1 MKIGKICELIPN
13 VKRSVCISKNA
24 ADISSALS
32 GDSLSLKWSVIR
44 NGTVEYKFN
53 IGRPCFVDRAVVIF
67 GNKTSPVCVGISVDG
82 VNTYS
87 YRAETGKTITERTLE
102 LTAGVLCSYN
112 VILSFECDF
121 SDLNIESVELYG
133 ATLDGC
139 DIFPT
144 PNEAE
149 IRDELIDASFFDSF
163 CADSDEGIMAGRI
176 LAEKLYEIT
185 GVRMREFDSGFVSFV
200 TDKSITPDGYL
211 LDVRKD
217 GATIT
222 ASNLRGLVMGAETL
236 IKLAGKN
243 GICTA
248 KINDSPRLPFRGV
261 HLFVPSEESLEYAN
275 RLIKYVISPMGY
287 NAVIMEIAGH
297 GIKFDSHP
305 EITEAVEGAIEKAK
319 QGLMPPFPHGGVAEG
334 RHLDKSLLRE
344 HIAYIRSFGIDVIP
358 EVQSLGHVQF
368 MTYAY
373 PELAEVSEETKSRA
387 VDTRTEDALPA
398 DLYPHCYCPQ
408 NELSYKILFDM
419 LDEIIELFEPREYVH
434 MGHDEVYQIGIC
446 PKCKDKDPAELFASD
461 VNRIY
466 GYLKSKGLKMM
477 IWSDMLQPV
486 TRYKTPP
493 AIDLIPK
500 DILMLDFIWY
510 FHLDKDIEDNLLE
523 KGFKV
528 AIGNLYSSHFPRFEG
543 RITKDGIVGGQISA
557 WVPTNERELQKEGKL
572 YDLFMT
578 AQMLWSDSYSHLYT
592 LVYDRMISC
601 MMPFVRQSLKGIEY
615 PSFLDGADRE
625 SLGTAPTNV
634 NKSFGSLIFVHS
646 SAYKTARMPWQEQ
659 DVLGHYVITYT
670 DGERDIIPIR
680 NGGNIGYFGR
690 RQNEPYKHPLY
701 RHNGYTAS
709 YECDSE
715 TRFDKEGRIYTEYYL
730 EHILKNK
737 PIESV
742 KLEESPNFPGS
753 VMFTDIIG
761 IKHYRFKGE

>member
-1 MKIGKICELIPN
+1 MKIGKICELIPD
-13 VKRSVCISKNA
+13 VKRSVGIRGST
-24 ADISSALS
+24 ADISTSLS
-32 GDSLSLKWSVIR
+32 GDALSLKWSVIR
-44 NGTVEYKFN
+44 NGIVEYKLH
-53 IGRPCFVDRAVVIF
+53 IGSPCFVDRAVVNF
-67 GNKTSPVCVGISVDG
+67 GKKTAPVCVGISVDG
-82 VNTYS
+82 VNTFV

-102 LTAGVLCSYN
+102 LTAGVVCSDN
-112 VILSFECDF
+112 VTLSFECDF
-121 SDLNIESVELYG
+121 SDLEIESVELYG
-133 ATLDGC
+133 ATLDGF
-139 DIFPT
+139 DVFPT

-149 IRDELIDASFFDSF
+149 IRDELIDASLFDSF
-163 CADSDEGIMAGRI
+163 CSESDEGILAGRI
-176 LAEKLYEIT
+176 LAEKLFEIT
-185 GVRMREFDSGFVSFV
+185 GVRMREFDRGFVSFV

-211 LDVRKD
+211 LDVNKN

-222 ASNLRGLVMGAETL
+222 ASNLRGFVMGAETL
-236 IKLAGKN
+236 IKLAVKN
-243 GICTA
+243 GIRAA
-248 KINDSPRLPFRGV
+248 KISDSPRLPFRGV
-261 HLFVPSEESLEYAN
+261 HLFVPSEESLEFAN

-297 GIKFDSHP
+297 GIRFDSHP
-305 EITEAVEGAIEKAK
+305 EITEAVEDAIERAK
-319 QGLMPPFPHGGVAEG
+319 HGLMPDFPHGGVAEG
-334 RHLDKSLLRE
+334 KHLDKSLLRE
-344 HIAYIRSFGIDVIP
+344 HIAYIRSFGIEVIP

-373 PELAEVSEETKSRA
+373 PELAEVSEETKARA
-387 VDTRTEDALPA
+387 VDTRMEDALPA

-419 LDEIIELFEPREYVH
+419 LDEIIELFEPKEYVH

-446 PKCKDKDPAELFASD
+446 PKCKGRDPAELFASD

-466 GYLKSKGLKMM
+466 DYLKSKGLKMM

-528 AIGNLYSSHFPRFEG
+528 AIGNLYSSHFPRYET

-572 YDLFMT
+572 YDFFMT
-578 AQMLWSDSYSHLYT
+578 AQMLWSDSYSHLFS
-592 LVYDRMISC
+592 LAYDRMISC

-615 PSFLDGADRE
+615 PSLLDGADRE
-625 SLGTAPTNV
+625 SLGIAPTNI
-634 NKSFGSLIFVHS
+634 NKSFAGLIFVHS

-659 DVLGHYVITYT
+659 DVLGRYVITYA
-670 DGERDIIPIR
+670 DGEREVIPIR

-701 RHNGYTAS
+701 RHNGYAAC

-715 TRFDKEGRIYTEYYL
+715 STFGKDGRIYTEYIL

-737 PIESV
+737 PIVSV
-742 KLEESPNFPGS
+742 KLEESPDFPGS
-753 VMFTDIIG
+753 VILKDIIG
-761 IKHYRFKGE
+761 IRRYEFKGE

>member
-1 MKIGKICELIPN
+1 MKIGKICELIPD
-13 VKRSVCISKNA
+13 VKRSVGIHGST
-24 ADISSALS
+24 ADISTSLS
-32 GDSLSLKWSVIR
+32 GDALSLKWSVIR
-44 NGTVEYKFN
+44 NGIVEYKLH
-53 IGRPCFVDRAVVIF
+53 IGSPCFVDRAVVNF
-67 GNKTSPVCVGISVDG
+67 GKKTAPVCVGISVDG
-82 VNTYS
+82 VNTFV

-102 LTAGVLCSYN
+102 LTAGVVCSDN
-112 VILSFECDF
+112 VTLSFECDF
-121 SDLNIESVELYG
+121 SDLEIESVELYG

-139 DIFPT
+139 DVFPT

-149 IRDELIDASFFDSF
+149 IRDELIDASLFDSF
-163 CADSDEGIMAGRI
+163 CSESDEGILAGRI
-176 LAEKLYEIT
+176 LAEKLFEIT

-200 TDKSITPDGYL
+200 TDRSITPDGYL
-211 LDVRKD
+211 LDVNKN

-236 IKLAGKN
+236 IKLAVKN
-243 GICTA
+243 GIRAA
-248 KINDSPRLPFRGV
+248 KISDSPRLPFRGV
-261 HLFVPSEESLEYAN
+261 HLFVPSEESLEFAN

-297 GIKFDSHP
+297 GIRFDSHP
-305 EITEAVEGAIEKAK
+305 EITEAVEDAIERAK
-319 QGLMPPFPHGGVAEG
+319 HGLMPDFPHGGVAEG
-334 RHLDKSLLRE
+334 KHLDKSLLRE
-344 HIAYIRSFGIDVIP
+344 HIAYIRSFGIEVIP

-419 LDEIIELFEPREYVH
+419 LDEIIELFEPKEYVH

-446 PKCKDKDPAELFASD
+446 PKCKGRDPAELFASD

-466 GYLKSKGLKMM
+466 DYLKSKGLKMM

-528 AIGNLYSSHFPRFEG
+528 AIGNLYSSHFPRYET

-572 YDLFMT
+572 YDFLMT
-578 AQMLWSDSYSHLYT
+578 AQMLWSDSYSHLCS
-592 LVYDRMISC
+592 LAYDRMISC

-615 PSFLDGADRE
+615 PSLLDGADRE
-625 SLGTAPTNV
+625 SLGIAPTNI
-634 NKSFGSLIFVHS
+634 NKSFAGLIFVHS

-659 DVLGHYVITYT
+659 DVLGRYVITYA
-670 DGERDIIPIR
+670 DGERDVIPIR

-701 RHNGYTAS
+701 RHNGYAAC

-715 TRFDKEGRIYTEYYL
+715 STFGKDGRIYTEYIL

-737 PIESV
+737 PIASV
-742 KLEESPNFPGS
+742 KLEESLDFPGS
-753 VMFTDIIG
+753 VILKEIIG
-761 IKHYRFKGE
+761 IGRYEFKGE

>member
-1 MKIGKICELIPN
+1 MKIGKICELIPD
-13 VKRSVCISKNA
+13 VKRSVGIRGSA
-24 ADISSALS
+24 TDISTSLS
-32 GDSLSLKWSVIR
+32 GDALSLKWSVIR
-44 NGTVEYKFN
+44 NGIVEYKLH
-53 IGRPCFVDRAVVIF
+53 IGSPCFVDRAVVNF
-67 GNKTSPVCVGISVDG
+67 GKKTAPVCVGISVDG
-82 VNTYS
+82 VNTFV

-102 LTAGVLCSYN
+102 LTAGVVCSDN
-112 VILSFECDF
+112 VTLSFECDF
-121 SDLNIESVELYG
+121 SDLEIESVELYG

-139 DIFPT
+139 DVFPT

-149 IRDELIDASFFDSF
+149 IRDELIDASLFGSF
-163 CADSDEGIMAGRI
+163 CSESDEGILAGRI
-176 LAEKLYEIT
+176 LAEKFFEIT

-211 LDVRKD
+211 LDVNKN

-236 IKLAGKN
+236 IKLAVKN
-243 GICTA
+243 GIRAA
-248 KINDSPRLPFRGV
+248 KISDSPRLPFRGV
-261 HLFVPSEESLEYAN
+261 HLFVPSEESLEFAN

-297 GIKFDSHP
+297 GIRFDSHP
-305 EITEAVEGAIEKAK
+305 EITEAVEDAIERAK
-319 QGLMPPFPHGGVAEG
+319 HGLMPDFPHGGVAEG
-334 RHLDKSLLRE
+334 KHLDKSLLRE
-344 HIAYIRSFGIDVIP
+344 HIAYIRSFGIEVIP

-419 LDEIIELFEPREYVH
+419 LDEIIELFEPKEYVH

-446 PKCKDKDPAELFASD
+446 PKCKGRDPAELFASD

-466 GYLKSKGLKMM
+466 DYLKSKGLKMM

-528 AIGNLYSSHFPRFEG
+528 AIGNLYSSHFPRYET

-572 YDLFMT
+572 YDFFMT
-578 AQMLWSDSYSHLYT
+578 AQMLWSDSYSHLCS
-592 LVYDRMISC
+592 LAYDRMISC
-601 MMPFVRQSLKGIEY
+601 MMPFVRQSLKGIKY
-615 PSFLDGADRE
+615 PSLLDGADRE
-625 SLGTAPTNV
+625 SLGIAPTNI
-634 NKSFGSLIFVHS
+634 NKSFAGLIFVHS

-659 DVLGHYVITYT
+659 DVLGRYVITYT
-670 DGERDIIPIR
+670 DGDREIILIR

-701 RHNGYTAS
+701 RHNGYAAC

-715 TRFDKEGRIYTEYYL
+715 STFGKDGRIYTEYIL

-737 PIESV
+737 PIVSV
-742 KLEESPNFPGS
+742 KLEESPDFPGS
-753 VMFTDIIG
+753 VILKDIIG
-761 IKHYRFKGE
+761 IRRYEFKGE

>member
-1 MKIGKICELIPN
+1 MKIGKICELIPD
-13 VKRSVCISKNA
+13 VKRSVGIRGSA
-24 ADISSALS
+24 ADISTSLS

-44 NGTVEYKFN
+44 NGIVEYKLH
-53 IGRPCFVDRAVVIF
+53 IGSCCFVDRAVVTL
-67 GNKTSPVCVGISVDG
+67 GNKTAPVCVGISVDG
-82 VNTYS
+82 VNTCN
-87 YRAETGKTITERTLE
+87 YRAETGKTIAERTLE
-102 LTAGVLCSYN
+102 LTAGVVCSDN
-112 VILSFECDF
+112 VTLSFECDF

-133 ATLDGC
+133 ALFEPC

-144 PNEAE
+144 PDEVTFG
-149 IRDELIDASFFDSF
+149 DELIDASLFDSF
-163 CADSDEGIMAGRI
+163 CADSDEGLLAGRI
-176 LAEKLYEIT
+176 LAEKLFEIT
-185 GVRMREFDSGFVSFV
+185 GVRMREYENGFVKFV
-200 TDKSITPDGYL
+200 TDHSIAPDGYL
-211 LDVRKD
+211 LDVSKD

-222 ASNLRGLVMGAETL
+222 AQNRRGLVMGAETL
-236 IKLAGKN
+236 IKLATKN
-243 GICTA
+243 GIRAA
-248 KINDSPRLPFRGV
+248 KISDSPRLPFRGV
-261 HLFVPSEESLEYAN
+261 HLFVPSAESMDFAE

-287 NAVIMEIAGH
+287 NAVILEIAGH
-297 GIKFDSHP
+297 GMKFDSHP
-305 EITEAVEGAIEKAK
+305 EITEAVEDAIEKAK
-319 QGLMPPFPHGGVAEG
+319 RGLMPDFPHGGVAEG
-334 RHLDKSLLRE
+334 KAVEKSRLKE
-344 HIAYIRSFGIDVIP
+344 YVAYIRSFGIEVIP

-373 PELAEVSEETKSRA
+373 PELAEVSEETKARA
-387 VDTRTEDALPA
+387 VDTRIEDALPA
-398 DLYPHCYCPQ
+398 ELYPHCYCPQ

-419 LDEIIELFEPREYVH
+419 LDEIIEVFEPREYVH

-466 GYLKSKGLKMM
+466 DYLKSKGLKMM

-493 AIDLIPK
+493 ARDMIPK

-528 AIGNLYSSHFPRFEG
+528 AFGNLYSSHFPRYES
-543 RITKDGIVGGQISA
+543 RIVKDGIVGGQISA

-572 YDLFMT
+572 YDFFMT

-592 LVYDRMISC
+592 LAYDRIISD
-601 MMPFVRQSLKGIEY
+601 MMPFVRQSLKDTEY

-625 SLGTAPTNV
+625 SLGIAPTKV
-634 NKSFGSLIFVHS
+634 NKHFASLIFVHS

-659 DVLGHYVITYT
+659 DVLGRYVITYT
-670 DGERDIIPIR
+670 DGDREIILIR

-690 RQNEPYKHPLY
+690 RQNEPYRHPLY

-715 TRFDKEGRIYTEYYL
+715 TRFDEDGTIYTEYFL
-730 EHILKNK
+730 EHVLKQK
-737 PIESV
+737 PILSV
-742 KLEESPNFPGS
+742 ELCESPDFPGS
-753 VMFTDIIG
+753 VILTDIIG
-761 IKHYRFKGE
+761 IRHYRFKGE